1 MAIDFNSKYAKRVK
15 LDNVEYNIFDVKKAA
30 SDSGF
35 ALEKLPYCLR
45 VLAENVLRHG
55 YGNSIQSF
63 KTWLQNKT
71 SEDEINY
78 LPARVLM
85 QDFTGVPAIVDLASM
100 RDAMQVLGG
109 SPLKITH

>member
-1 MAIDFNSKYAKRVK
+1 M
-15 LDNVEYNIFDVKKAA
+15 
-30 SDSGF
+30 
-35 ALEKLPYCLR
+35 
-45 VLAENVLRHG
+45 AENVLRHG
-55 YGNSIQSF
+55 YGDSIKSF
-63 KTWLQNKT
+63 KAWLQNKT

-109 SPLKITH
+109 SPLKINPLIPINFLFHF